1 MKNEIKHIEI
11 SKIFVMNPRVRSA
24 ENARELRDNIE
35 AVGLKR
41 PIKLMRKLKPT
52 ADGKEYDLICGQG
65 RLEAC
70 IALGWDKVP
79 AYIDDITHEDAQ
91 IQSLVENLA
100 RRTRP
105 PSEMYREVK
114 QLHDNGYSPAEI
126 ARKIGVS
133 YEWIAQII
141 KLILRGEERLINA
154 VESNKLPLQIAVKIA
169 ELPSEQVQRAMQEA
183 HEQGLLRGHSLKEI
197 MKLLELRGT
206 SGKSIGKGGHN
217 RGARDIG
224 KIIEQEINR
233 KRLLIIKARRV
244 EEELLFF
251 HESFKSLT
259 ADDNFLNML
268 AAEKL
273 GEVPYIFVE
282 GEE

>member
-1 MKNEIKHIEI
+1 MKNEIKHIET

-100 RRTRP
+100 RRVRP

-114 QLHDNGYSPAEI
+114 QLHDIGYPPAEI
-126 ARKIGVS
+126 ARKIGVT

-169 ELPSEQVQRAMQEA
+169 ELPGEEVQRAMQEA

-197 MKLLELRGT
+197 MRLLELRGT
-206 SGKSIGKGGHN
+206 SGKSAGKGGHN
-217 RGARDIG
+217 RGSRDIG

-251 HESFKSLT
+251 QESFKSLT